1 MRVAICSVGS
11 ELVTGHVVD
20 TNAAW
25 LAGRVIES
33 GCSVTAE
40 MIVGDDRRLLVDAFT
55 WLADRADVLVIGGGL
70 GPTSDDLTRYA
81 VAEFAGVELELRDD
95 LVAHLENV
103 YAKLERPMPPA
114 ALNQA
119 EIPATARVH
128 PPLGTAAGFVL
139 DTAHRD
145 RPLTIHVLPGVPWE
159 YRGTAD
165 TEVLPD
171 LVQRSGG
178 QARITRVLHVA
189 GMGESGIGDL
199 LQPLTDRLEAALED
213 AGHPEHGIEVGF
225 LANADE
231 VLVRVS
237 ATGASPRQARERAE
251 PIVAEAASIL
261 GDAVTSVDDRKLED
275 ELAHLLESAG
285 VTVSTAETFTAG
297 RIAASLSSVETAS
310 RYLRGG
316 LVAFTPATLS
326 TTFGIDA
333 SLVSRHGA
341 VSREVTEAMA
351 LEARR
356 RFGTDF
362 SVAATGVV
370 DDPAEDDQPGIGTAI
385 WAIALPDGSVRTE
398 ERFIPAA
405 DRDIIQVRGA
415 AFALEALRRH
425 VLQSIGPGGT
435 ARHVTP

>member
-40 MIVGDDRRLLVDAFT
+40 MIVGDDRRLLVEAFT
-55 WLADRADVLVIGGGL
+55 WLADRSDVLVVGGGL

-81 VAEFAGVELELRDD
+81 VAEFAGVELELRDE
-95 LVAHLENV
+95 LVTHLENV
-103 YAKLERPMPPA
+103 YTKLERPMPPA
-114 ALNQA
+114 TLNQA
-119 EIPATARVH
+119 EVPATASVH

-139 DTAHRD
+139 DTEHDGRQ
-145 RPLTIHVLPGVPWE
+145 LTIHVLPGVPWE

-165 TEVLPD
+165 AEVLPD
-171 LVQRSGG
+171 LVERSGG

-189 GMGESGIGDL
+189 GMGESGVGDL
-199 LQPLTDRLEAALED
+199 LHPLTDRLETALADPE
-213 AGHPEHGIEVGF
+213 HPEHGVELGF

-237 ATGASPRQARERAE
+237 ATGRSPQHARERAAPVVE
-251 PIVAEAASIL
+251 EAAAAL

-275 ELAHLLESAG
+275 ELAHLLESG
-285 VTVSTAETFTAG
+285 GFTVATAETFTAG
-297 RIAASLSSVETAS
+297 RIAASLSSVPNAPS
-310 RYLRGG
+310 YLRGG
-316 LVAFTPATLS
+316 LLGYTTEAVVE
-326 TTFGIDA
+326 TFGLDPE
-333 SLVSRHGA
+333 LLERHGM

-351 LEARR
+351 REAQR
-356 RFGTDF
+356 RFRTDF
-362 SVAATGVV
+362 SIAATGVV
-370 DDPAEDDQPGIGTAI
+370 SGSTQDGEPDVGTAI
-385 WAIALPDGSVRTE
+385 WSVGLPDGSTETE

-405 DRDIIQVRGA
+405 DREIIQVRGA
-415 AFALEALRRH
+415 AFALEALRRQ
-425 VLQSIGPGGT
+425 VLSGASGAAGQ
-435 ARHVTP
+435 VTP